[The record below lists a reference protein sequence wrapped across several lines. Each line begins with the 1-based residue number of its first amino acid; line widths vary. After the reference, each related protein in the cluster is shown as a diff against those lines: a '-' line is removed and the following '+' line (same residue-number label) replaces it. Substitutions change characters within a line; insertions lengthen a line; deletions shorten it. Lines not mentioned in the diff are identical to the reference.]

1 MQRIALIASLLL
13 VSCAV
18 DRKHE
23 SAPERTVVADSCAEP
38 QAPSFDFDVIPL
50 QFASAADLAQIL
62 GRMRLSDPATNV
74 LADTRTN
81 SLIVHGPDEGRRAA
95 AELIA
100 KLDVRK

>member
-13 VSCAV
+13 ASCAAY
-18 DRKHE
+18 RRQE
-23 SAPERTVVADSCAEP
+23 PAPAPAVVAVACAEP
-38 QAPSFDFDVIPL
+38 QAAGFGFDVIPL

-62 GRMRLSDPATNV
+62 GRMRLSDPGTTV

-81 SLIVHGPDEGRRAA
+81 SLIVQGPDEGRHAA
-95 AELIA
+95 ADLIA